1 MQKLIAILTVVSWS
15 GFWSFGYI
23 ALMADGL
30 SQSQILMATTLAGL
44 GFLTGV
50 GAYLALSRGQ
60 AGRTSTAQTINKTA
74 WGYRHAAQEG

>member
-23 ALMADGL
+23 ALTATNLTD
-30 SQSQILMATTLAGL
+30 QQILTATCLAGL

-50 GAYLALSRGQ
+50 GAYLALAKG
-60 AGRTSTAQTINKTA
+60 QTINNTA
-74 WGYRHAAQEG
+74 LRFQHAQLEG